1 MGDKKGKVLVIDDD
15 KDILL
20 TSRIVLK
27 QDFEFIRTES
37 DPFKLQ
43 QILREE
49 KFDVILLDMNFS
61 TGTTTGK
68 EGIHWLK
75 EILKIDADINV
86 IMITAYADINI
97 AIEAMKNGALDF
109 IVKPW
114 DNDKLTATVSS
125 AIKLSQSKKE
135 IQQLKQKQDNLK
147 KEIDKS
153 FTEMIGESEAIKKV
167 LSDIQKVKDT
177 DANVLILGENGTGKE
192 LIARAIHR
200 HSNRSEQIFV
210 NVDLGSITESLFE
223 SELFGHTKGAFT
235 DASSERIGRFEISN
249 GGSIFLDEIG
259 NLSLAMQSKLLAVL
273 ENREVIKVGGH
284 KAIPIDIRLITATNM
299 PINEMINNGS
309 FREDLLYR
317 INTVE
322 IHLPPLRNRS
332 EDIPLLVDFFI
343 KRYRLKYQ
351 KNNLKLSSEALKKL
365 KAYQWPGNIR
375 ELKHLI
381 ERAVIMCESSILNA
395 NDFPLRIETT
405 SRHAFSSLNIE
416 EIEKHAIQKAI
427 QKNQGV
433 LSNAAKELGMGRTT
447 LYRKMN
453 KYGL

>member
-20 TSRIVLK
+20 TSRVVLK
-27 QDFEFIRTES
+27 HDFEIVRTES

-49 KFDVILLDMNFS
+49 KFDVILLDMNYS
-61 TGTTTGK
+61 TGSTSGK

-75 EILKIDADINV
+75 EILKIETDQNV
-86 IMITAYADINI
+86 IMITAYAEINI
-97 AIEAMKNGALDF
+97 AIDAMKNGALDF

-114 DNDKLTATVSS
+114 DNEKLTATVSS
-125 AIKLSQSKKE
+125 ALKLSQSKKE
-135 IQQLKQKQDNLK
+135 IQQLKNKQENLK

-153 FTEMIGESEAIKKV
+153 FTEMIGDSEAMKKV
-167 LSDIQKVKDT
+167 FADIQKVKDT
-177 DANVLILGENGTGKE
+177 NANVLILGENGTGKE
-192 LIARAIHR
+192 LVARAIHR

-235 DASSERIGRFEISN
+235 DASKERMGRFEISN

-273 ENREVIKVGGH
+273 ENREVTKVGTN

-299 PINEMINNGS
+299 PLKEMIRNGT

-322 IHLPPLRNRS
+322 LRIPPLRDRS

-343 KRYRLKYQ
+343 KKFGAKYQ
-351 KNNLKLSSEALKKL
+351 KENLKLNSEALKKL

-381 ERAVIMCESSILNA
+381 ERAVIMCESSILNT
-395 NDFPLRIETT
+395 NDFPLRIETQKRNA
-405 SRHAFSSLNIE
+405 SSSLNIE
-416 EIEKHAIQKAI
+416 EIEKQAIQTAI
-427 QKNQGV
+427 QKNKGI

>member
-75 EILKIDADINV
+75 EILKFDADLNV

-135 IQQLKQKQDNLK
+135 IQQLKHKQDNLK

-153 FTEMIGESEAIKKV
+153 FTEMIGESDAIKKV

-273 ENREVIKVGGH
+273 ENREVIKVGDH